1 MSLFAH
7 LLAIGA
13 EAGQAALAQSDFAY
27 AKPGAAKGGGCT
39 PCAVAQRRTRAEEHV
54 AQLAGRSP
62 PTPAPR
68 RKAAAR

>member
-13 EAGQAALAQSDFAY
+13 EAGQAALAQSDIAY
-27 AKPGAAKGGGCT
+27 AKPGAPKGGGCT
-39 PCAVAQRRTRAEEHV
+39 PCAVAARRTRAEQHV
-54 AQLAGRSP
+54 AQIAGRG
-62 PTPAPR
+62 PAPQPR